1 MENYRKDGE
10 KKMKKSM
17 ICIAAL
23 FAALVMTVA
32 AVPTQAVDKLPSEV
46 TLIKNVN
53 VWDGRS
59 DGLKEGYDVLIVR
72 NLVRKVAKDIP
83 ASGTYELDA
92 KSGAVKEISV
102 HDGIRAYSISVIDE
116 EGKAEKKEVKV
127 NVIDGGGRT
136 LIPGLIDMHAHL
148 SIHEGMLDGRDDWDQ
163 MAIGA
168 ISQERMRSYLDQGFT
183 TARDAG
189 GNVLG
194 LAKAVRLGRV
204 PGPRIYPSGG
214 FLSQT
219 GGHGDVGRW
228 NDQPGSPNYL
238 SANGFSYMVD
248 GKDEVMKAARYN
260 LRAGATQIK
269 IMAGGGV
276 ASEFDPL
283 HMTQFSLEEMKAAVD
298 TAADYGTYVLAHAYH
313 DSSVNRCID
322 AGVRVIEH
330 NFLVSEDT
338 IKRMKKE
345 GVALS
350 SQSIISLVTFANPEQ
365 ITFFSPD
372 QQAKGKRVN
381 QGAAQMFEWARKHK
395 LLMVTGGD
403 MFGVADGPRQA
414 INMTKMKDV
423 GFSPVEILKM
433 GTSNAAEVISWSGE
447 MNLYKDAYPDLT
459 PEEKTKKGIG
469 LGVIEEGAYADMVLI
484 DGNPLED
491 ITLIEDYNK
500 NMKLIIRDG
509 EVWKNTLD

>member
-1 MENYRKDGE
+1 MTRFT
-10 KKMKKSM
+10 SLVV
-17 ICIAAL
+17 ATLLLATAT
-23 FAALVMTVA
+23 FA
-32 AVPTQAVDKLPSEV
+32 QANAEVSAEV

-72 NLVRKVAKDIP
+72 NLIKKVAKDIP
-83 ASGTYELDA
+83 TSGTYEIDET
-92 KSGAVKEISV
+92 SGNVKDLSV
-102 HDGIRAYSISVIDE
+102 HVGINAYDIKVIDE
-116 EGKAEKKEVKV
+116 KGKVEKKEVKV

-136 LIPGLIDMHAHL
+136 LIPGLIDMHSHL
-148 SIHEGMLDGRDDWDQ
+148 SIHEGMLDGRDGFDQ

-168 ISQERMRSYLDQGFT
+168 ISQERLRSYLDQGFT

-194 LAKAVRLGRV
+194 LAKAERLGRI
-204 PGPRIYPSGG
+204 PSPRIFASGA

-219 GGHGDVGRW
+219 GGHGDTGRF
-228 NDQPGSPNYL
+228 NDYL
-238 SANGFSYMVD
+238 GEVDYLEKNGFSFIVD
-248 GKDEVMKAARYN
+248 GKDEVIKAARQN
-260 LRAGATQIK
+260 LRIGATQIK

-283 HMTQFSLEEMKAAVD
+283 HMTQFSPEEMKAAVD
-298 TAADYGTYVLAHAYH
+298 TAADYGTYVMAHAYH
-313 DSSVNRCID
+313 DSSVNRAID

-365 ITFFSPD
+365 ITFFSAD
-372 QQAKGKRVN
+372 QKAKGKRVN
-381 QGAAQMFEWARKHK
+381 QGAAQMFEWAREHE
-395 LLMVTGGD
+395 LLMITGGD

-414 INMTKMKDV
+414 VNMTKMKDV

-433 GTSNAAEVISWSGE
+433 GTSNAAEVLSWSGE
-447 MNLYKDAYPDLT
+447 MNPYKDAYPDLT
-459 PEEKTKKGIG
+459 PEEKAEKGVG
-469 LGVIEEGAYADMVLI
+469 LGVIEEGAYADVVLI

-491 ITLIEDYNK
+491 INVIEDYQN
-500 NMKLIIRDG
+500 NMKLIIKNG
-509 EVWKNTLD
+509 EIWKNTL

>member
-1 MENYRKDGE
+1 
-10 KKMKKSM
+10 MKRLKSLVVATLLLAT
-17 ICIAAL
+17 AA
-23 FAALVMTVA
+23 FAQANA
-32 AVPTQAVDKLPSEV
+32 EVPAEV

-72 NLVRKVAKDIP
+72 NLIEKVAKDIP
-83 ASGTYELDA
+83 TSGTYEVDET
-92 KSGAVKEISV
+92 SGNVKDLSV
-102 HDGIRAYSISVIDE
+102 HVGINAYDIKVIDE
-116 EGKAEKKEVKV
+116 KGEVETKEVKV

-136 LIPGLIDMHAHL
+136 LIPGLIDMHSHL
-148 SIHEGMLDGRDDWDQ
+148 SIHEGMLDGRDGFDQ

-168 ISQERMRSYLDQGFT
+168 ISQERLRSYLDQGFT

-194 LAKAVRLGRV
+194 LAKAERLGRI
-204 PGPRIYPSGG
+204 PSPRIFACGG
-214 FLSQT
+214 FLTQT

-228 NDQPGSPNYL
+228 NDQPGSQNYL
-238 SANGFSYMVD
+238 SDNGFSYMVD
-248 GKDEVMKAARYN
+248 GKDEVIKAARYN

-283 HMTQFSLEEMKAAVD
+283 HMTQFTLEEMKAAVD
-298 TAADYGTYVLAHAYH
+298 IAADYGTYVMAHAYH
-313 DSSVNRCID
+313 DSSVNRAID

-330 NFLVSEDT
+330 NFLVSEET
-338 IKRMKKE
+338 IKRMKAE
-345 GVALS
+345 GIALS

-372 QQAKGKRVN
+372 QQAKGKRIN
-381 QGAAQMFEWARKHK
+381 QGAAQMFEWARQYE
-395 LLMVTGGD
+395 LIMVTGGD

-414 INMTKMKDV
+414 VNMTKMKDV

-433 GTSNAAEVISWSGE
+433 GTSNAAEVLSWSGD
-447 MNLYKDAYPDLT
+447 MNPYKGAYPDLS
-459 PEEKTKKGIG
+459 PEEKAEKGVG
-469 LGVIEEGAYADMVLI
+469 LGVIEEGAYADVVLI
-484 DGNPLED
+484 DGNPLEE
-491 ITLIEDYNK
+491 ITLIEDYKN
-500 NMKLIIRDG
+500 NMKLIIKNG
-509 EVWKNTLD
+509 EIWKNTL